1 MRHAT
6 LGLIVTLTL
15 GILLSPLASAAQPS
29 PKVYQIGTLWLGFS
43 APASSSVFFGKALF
57 KTFQQDLHDLAY
69 GEGRNLV
76 FEHRHAPQSDQLH
89 ALAAELVRL
98 NVDVILAPGTPQA
111 LAAMHAT
118 TRIPVVFMAL
128 ADPVEVGLV
137 ASLAHPGGNLT
148 GLTILAPEHGGKR
161 LELLKEAVPDV
172 SRVAVLG

>member
-6 LGLIVTLTL
+6 LGLIVPLTL
-15 GILLSPLASAAQPS
+15 GLLLSPLASAAQPS
-29 PKVYQIGTLWLGFS
+29 PKVYQIGTLWLRFS

-57 KTFQQDLHDLAY
+57 KAFQQDLHDLY
-69 GEGRNLV
+69 LEGRNLV

-118 TRIPVVFMAL
+118 SRIPVVFMAL
-128 ADPVEVGLV
+128 ANPVEVRPV

-148 GLTILAPEHGGKR
+148 GLTILAPEHSGKR
-161 LELLKEAVPDV
+161 LELLKEAVPELHAWQ
-172 SRVAVLG
+172 S

>member
-15 GILLSPLASAAQPS
+15 GILLSPLAYAAQPS
-29 PKVYQIGTLWLGFS
+29 PKVYQIGTLGLGFS
-43 APASSSVFFGKALF
+43 APASSSVFFEKTLF
-57 KTFQQDLHDLAY
+57 KTFQQDVHDLGY
-69 GEGRNLV
+69 VEGRNLV

-128 ADPVEVGLV
+128 ADPVEVGV
-137 ASLAHPGGNLT
+137 VTSLAHPGGNLT
-148 GLTILAPEHGGKR
+148 GLTILAPEHSGKR

>member
-1 MRHAT
+1 
-6 LGLIVTLTL
+6 LG
-15 GILLSPLASAAQPS
+15 SQ
-29 PKVYQIGTLWLGFS
+29 
-43 APASSSVFFGKALF
+43 APASNSVFFGKALV
-57 KTFQQDLHDLAY
+57 KTFQQDLHDLGY
-69 GEGRNLV
+69 VEGRNFV
-76 FEHRHAPQSDQLH
+76 FEHRHTPQSDQLH
-89 ALAAELVRL
+89 AITAELVRL
-98 NVDVILAPGTPQA
+98 NMDVILAPGTPQA

-148 GLTILAPEHGGKR
+148 GLTILGPEHSGKR

>member
-1 MRHAT
+1 MGHAT

-15 GILLSPLASAAQPS
+15 GLLLSPLASAAQPS

-43 APASSSVFFGKALF
+43 APASSSVLFAKALF
-57 KTFQQDLHDLAY
+57 KAFQQDLHDLSY
-69 GEGRNLV
+69 VEGRNLV
-76 FEHRHAPQSDQLH
+76 FEHRHAAQSDQLH

-128 ADPVEVGLV
+128 ADPVEVRLV

-148 GLTILAPEHGGKR
+148 GLTILAPEHSGKR

-172 SRVAVLG
+172 ARVAVLG